1 MDTNRS
7 LGTIAKILGIVALLA
22 IAGCAGANSELR
34 NEPNYGLGYNDGC
47 STANGRVSGFD
58 KTVRRNENLYQS
70 DRGYRA
76 GWKDGYGS
84 CGGTTNRDRDVFGGE
99 DRWYDQGPIK

>member
-1 MDTNRS
+1 MKKYRS
-7 LGTIAKILGIVALLA
+7 SGAAAKLIGIISALAL
-22 IAGCAGANSELR
+22 AGCVGTNSELR

-47 STANGRVSGFD
+47 GTANGRVSGFD
-58 KTVRRNENLYQS
+58 STIKRNENLYDS

-76 GWKDGYGS
+76 GWKDGYSS

-99 DRWYDQGPIK
+99 DRWYDQGPI